1 MRIGIPKERLPNE
14 TRVAATPKTVEQLLK
29 LGFSVAIESGAGQ
42 LASFDDKAFAQAGAD
57 IVDGNAIWQSEII
70 LKVNAPEEEEIALLN
85 PGTTLVSFIWP
96 AQNPGLM
103 EKLAERKV
111 TVMAMDSVPRISRAQ
126 SLDALSSMA
135 NIAGYRAI
143 VEAAHEFGRFFTGQ
157 ITAAGKVPP
166 AKVMV
171 IGAGVAGLA
180 AIGAANSL
188 GAIVRAFDTR
198 PEVKEQVQS
207 MGAEFLE
214 LDFKEEAGSG
224 DGYAKVMS
232 EAFIKAEMALF
243 AAQAKEVDIIV
254 TTALIPGK
262 PAPKLITRDMVDSMK
277 AGSVIVDLAAQNGGN
292 CEYTVANQVVTT
304 DNGVKVIGYTDL
316 PGRLPTQSSQ
326 LYGTNLVNLLKLLC
340 KEKDGNIDVDFDDVV
355 IRGVTVIRDGDITW
369 PAPPIQ
375 VSAQPQAAPKAA
387 PAPKEPEKPASP
399 WRKYALM
406 ALAIILFGWLADVAP
421 KEFLGHFTV
430 FALACVVGY
439 YVVWNVSHALHTPLM
454 SVTNAISGIIVVGAL
469 LQIGQ
474 GGWVSFLSFIAVL
487 IASINIFGGFTVTQR
502 MLKSFHIVSGRMGA
516 LLVHF
521 LPPPQ
526 QQTSGQA
533 AKRWRN
539 QPSPG
544 RKPLS
549 RIHQTAGVITQE
561 NPLQQLHRMTEGG
574 DSQRR
579 ENTDERSDQQAT
591 KHRSQIRVSV

>member
-1 MRIGIPKERLPNE
+1 MEQISAGRVRADACVWPWQGLANHHQKQVEGNTMRIGVPRERLANE
-14 TRVAATPKTVEQLLK
+14 SRVAATPKTVEQLIK
-29 LGFSVAIESGAGQ
+29 LGFTVAIESDAGK
-42 LASFDDKAFAQAGAD
+42 LASFDDEAFERAGASITD
-57 IVDGNAIWQSEII
+57 SADVWQSDII
-70 LKVNAPEEEEIALLN
+70 LKVNAPLENEIELARE
-85 PGTTLVSFIWP
+85 GSTLVSFIWP
-96 AQNPGLM
+96 AQNPELL
-103 EKLAERKV
+103 EKLAARNI

-232 EAFIKAEMALF
+232 KAFIDAEMALF

-262 PAPKLITRDMVDSMK
+262 PAPKLITREMVDSMQ

-292 CEYTVANQVVTT
+292 CEYTVANQVTVTP
-304 DNGVKVIGYTDL
+304 NGVKVIGYTDL

-340 KEKDGNIDVDFDDVV
+340 KEKDGNITVDFDDVV
-355 IRGVTVIRDGDITW
+355 VRGVTVIRDGEVTW

-375 VSAQPQAAPKAA
+375 VSAQPQAKAK
-387 PAPKEPEKPASP
+387 PAAEPVPEKKPTSP
-399 WRKYALM
+399 WFKYGLM
-406 ALAIILFGWLADVAP
+406 ALAIILFGWFASVAP

-469 LQIGQ
+469 LQIGH

-502 MLKSFHIVSGRMGA
+502 MLKMF
-516 LLVHF
+516 
-521 LPPPQ
+521 
-526 QQTSGQA
+526 
-533 AKRWRN
+533 
-539 QPSPG
+539 
-544 RKPLS
+544 RK
-549 RIHQTAGVITQE
+549 
-561 NPLQQLHRMTEGG
+561 N
-574 DSQRR
+574 
-579 ENTDERSDQQAT
+579 
-591 KHRSQIRVSV
+591 